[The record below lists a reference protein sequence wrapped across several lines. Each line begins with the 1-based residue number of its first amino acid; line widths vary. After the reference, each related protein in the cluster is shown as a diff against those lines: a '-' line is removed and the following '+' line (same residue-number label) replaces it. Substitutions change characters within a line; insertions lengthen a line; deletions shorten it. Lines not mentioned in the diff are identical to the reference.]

1 MFNRSAIMKAAWE
14 MWSDFYE
21 NRPHIKRKLVRSDFA
36 FYLAVAWRNAKAEM
50 QTEAENRENAIRAEI
65 AGLPYKP
72 LRIDIEPRR
81 RALETELTAIAA

>member
-21 NRPHIKRKLVRSDFA
+21 NRPHIKRELVRSDFA
-36 FYLAVAWRNAKAEM
+36 FYLAVAWRNAKAELK
-50 QTEAENRENAIRAEI
+50 TEGERRADAIRAEI
-65 AGLPYKP
+65 AALPYKP

-81 RALETELTAIAA
+81 RTLETELAAIAA